1 MEKKILMLDTNI
13 LVDYLRQKIQ
23 AITFIENYGKANLAI
38 SPIVSMEVYQGVLD
52 KIDLLRTRKKLN
64 GFASLPL
71 NQEVVQLAMQLQQQ
85 YILSHHIGIPDTLIA
100 ATALVYDLELKTYNL
115 KDFRFIPTLKVSSN
129 LE

>member
-1 MEKKILMLDTNI
+1 MEKEILMLDTNI
-13 LVDYLRQKIQ
+13 VVDYLRQKPQ
-23 AITFIENYGKANLAI
+23 VLTFIETYGKTNLAI

-52 KIDLLRTRKKLN
+52 KKDLLRTRKKLN

-71 NQEVVQLAMQLQQQ
+71 NQEIIQLAMQLQQQ
-85 YILSHHIGIPDTLIA
+85 YILSHHVGIPDTLIA

-115 KDFRFIPTLKVSSN
+115 KDFQFIPTLKVNNS

>member
-1 MEKKILMLDTNI
+1 M
-13 LVDYLRQKIQ
+13 
-23 AITFIENYGKANLAI
+23 AI

-52 KIDLLRTRKKLN
+52 KKDLLRTRKKLN

-71 NQEVVQLAMQLQQQ
+71 NQEVVLLAMQLQQQ
-85 YILSHHIGIPDTLIA
+85 YILSHRVGIPDTLIA

-115 KDFRFIPTLKVSSN
+115 KDFQFILTLNVSNS

>member
-1 MEKKILMLDTNI
+1 MLDTNI

-23 AITFIENYGKANLAI
+23 ALAFIENYGKVNLAI
-38 SPIVSMEVYQGVLD
+38 SPIVSMEVYQGVLN
-52 KIDLLRTRKKLN
+52 KTDLLRTRKKLN

-71 NQEVVQLAMQLQQQ
+71 NQEVVQLATQLQQQ

-115 KDFRFIPTLKVSSN
+115 KDFQFIPTLKVSN
-129 LE
+129 DLE

>member
-13 LVDYLRQKIQ
+13 LVDYLRQKIRVL
-23 AITFIENYGKANLAI
+23 TFIENYGKANLAI

-52 KIDLLRTRKKLN
+52 KTDLLRTRKKLN

-71 NQEVVQLAMQLQQQ
+71 TQEIVQLAMQLQQQ
-85 YILSHHIGIPDTLIA
+85 YILSHHTGIPDTLIA

-115 KDFRFIPTLKVSSN
+115 KDFQFIPTLKVSSS
-129 LE
+129 L

>member
-13 LVDYLRQKIQ
+13 LVDYLRQKTQ
-23 AITFIENYGKANLAI
+23 ALAFIETYGKANLAI

-52 KIDLLRTRKKLN
+52 KKDLLRTRKKLN

-85 YILSHHIGIPDTLIA
+85 YILSHHVGIPDTLIA
-100 ATALVYDLELKTYNL
+100 ATALVFDLELKTLNL
-115 KDFRFIPTLKVSSN
+115 KDFQFIPTLKVSSG

>member
-13 LVDYLRQKIQ
+13 LVDYLRQKIRVL
-23 AITFIENYGKANLAI
+23 TFIENYGKANLAI

-52 KIDLLRTRKKLN
+52 KTDLLRTRKKLN

-71 NQEVVQLAMQLQQQ
+71 TQEIVQLAMQLQQQ
-85 YILSHHIGIPDTLIA
+85 YILSHYVGIPDNFVA
-100 ATALVYDLELKTYNL
+100 ATALVYDLELKTYNF
-115 KDFRFIPTLKVSSN
+115 KDFQFIPTLKVSNN

>member
-13 LVDYLRQKIQ
+13 LVDYLRQNPQ
-23 AITFIENYGKANLAI
+23 VLAFIENYGKAYLAI

-52 KIDLLRTRKKLN
+52 KKDLLRTRKKLN

-71 NQEVVQLAMQLQQQ
+71 NHEVVLLAMQLQQQ

-100 ATALVYDLELKTYNL
+100 ATALVYDLELKTLNL
-115 KDFRFIPTLKVSSN
+115 KDFQFIPTLKVSN
-129 LE
+129 DLE